1 MATIENTYT
10 GDGSTTNYTF
20 TFEYLEQSDVK
31 ASLDGTNTTAF
42 TFANATTLS
51 FTTAPGSGVAVRI
64 YRDTDVDTLKATF
77 FPGSAIK
84 AEDLNNNYTQTN
96 FSAQESKALAAQAP
110 TALTNSQ
117 TAITTANSASADA
130 AAALAAVN
138 LVVSATT
145 ITNVAALAAFNTSG
159 LSPQDQVAIFNS
171 TGIESYNT
179 TYPSAPQIT
188 GLPSGL
194 VGATD
199 VTVRLVWNG
208 TGYTFGAYFSNDP
221 DNRYYT
227 QSVADTTFVA
237 QSSIGTTVQAYDAGL
252 AYLDGLNFTDETTF
266 KQGVNLELGVDVQA
280 YDADTTKNDVANTF
294 TPAQTFTAASV
305 HNGGLTV
312 DGPYTQAVEAV
323 SALDIDLSTGNY
335 FTKTINA
342 NSTFTFSNPPASGT
356 VGSFTLELTHTS
368 GTVTWPT
375 SVKFPL
381 DTAPAL
387 TAGKTHLF
395 MFVTDDGGTRYRGAA
410 LADYVN

>member
-10 GDGSTTNYTF
+10 GDGSTTNFSF

-31 ASLDGTNTTAF
+31 ASLDGTSTTAF

-51 FTTAPGSGVAVRI
+51 FTTAPANGVAVRI
-64 YRDTDVDTLKATF
+64 FRDTDVDTLKATF

-84 AEDLNNNYTQTN
+84 AEDLNNNFNQTN
-96 FSAQESKALAAQAP
+96 FSSQESKVQAAQAP
-110 TALTNSQ
+110 TALANSQ
-117 TAITTANSASADA
+117 TAITTANTAAADA
-130 AAALAAVN
+130 ASALAAVN
-138 LVVSATT
+138 NVVAATVAS
-145 ITNVAALAAFNTSG
+145 NVAAIPTTG
-159 LSPQDQVAIFNS
+159 LTAQDFVDVRDS
-171 TGIESYNT
+171 TGIESYTTNT
-179 TYPSAPQIT
+179 INS
-188 GLPSGL
+188 LPAGF
-194 VGATD
+194 VGASG
-199 VTVRLVWNG
+199 VIVRIVWNG
-208 TGYTFGAYFSNDP
+208 SSWDFVSYTPSDP
-221 DNRYYT
+221 DSRYYKQSVADSRYYT
-227 QSVADTTFVA
+227 QSVANTTFLA
-237 QSSIGTTVQAYDAGL
+237 QTTVGS
-252 AYLDGLNFTDETTF
+252 T
-266 KQGVNLELGVDVQA
+266 VQA

-294 TPAQTFTAASV
+294 TAEQALNA
-305 HNGGLTV
+305 GLTV
-312 DGPYTQAVEAV
+312 DGPYKQAVETV

-375 SVKFPL
+375 SVKFPA
-381 DTAPAL
+381 DTAPTL

>member
-10 GDGSTTNYTF
+10 GDGSTTNFSF

-31 ASLDGTNTTAF
+31 ASLGGTATTAF

-51 FTTAPGSGVAVRI
+51 FTTAPANGVAVRI
-64 YRDTDVDTLKATF
+64 FRDTNVDTLKATF

-84 AEDLNNNYTQTN
+84 AEDLNNNFNQTN
-96 FSAQESKALAAQAP
+96 FSSQESKSLAAQAP
-110 TALTNSQ
+110 TALSNAN
-117 TAITTANSASADA
+117 TAITTANSAAADA
-130 AAALAAVN
+130 TAALNAVN
-138 LVVSATT
+138 QVVSATT

-171 TGIESYNT
+171 TGIENYNT

-188 GLPSGL
+188 GLPVGL
-194 VGATD
+194 VGASD
-199 VTVRLVWNG
+199 VTVRLVWSG
-208 TGYTFGAYFSNDP
+208 TGWTFGAYFSNDP

-227 QSVADTTFVA
+227 QSVADTTF
-237 QSSIGTTVQAYDAGL
+237 QAYDAGL

-312 DGPYTQAVEAV
+312 DGPYKQAVEAV

-375 SVKFPL
+375 SVKFPA
-381 DTAPAL
+381 DTAPTL

>member
-10 GDGSTTNYTF
+10 GDGSTTNFSF

-31 ASLDGTNTTAF
+31 ASLDGTSTTAF

-51 FTTAPGSGVAVRI
+51 FTTAPANGVAVRI
-64 YRDTDVDTLKATF
+64 FRDTDVDTLKATF

-84 AEDLNNNYTQTN
+84 AEDLNNNFNQTN
-96 FSAQESKALAAQAP
+96 FSSQESKVQAAQAP
-110 TALTNSQ
+110 TALANSQ
-117 TAITTANSASADA
+117 TAITTANTAAADA
-130 AAALAAVN
+130 ASALAAVN
-138 LVVSATT
+138 NVVAATVAS
-145 ITNVAALAAFNTSG
+145 NVAAIPTTG
-159 LSPQDQVAIFNS
+159 LTAQDFVDVRDS
-171 TGIESYNT
+171 TGIESYTTNT
-179 TYPSAPQIT
+179 INS
-188 GLPSGL
+188 LPAGF
-194 VGATD
+194 VGASG
-199 VTVRLVWNG
+199 VIVRIVWNG
-208 TGYTFGAYFSNDP
+208 SSWDFVSYTPSDP
-221 DNRYYT
+221 DSRYYKQSVADSRYYT
-227 QSVADTTFVA
+227 QSVADTTFLA
-237 QSSIGTTVQAYDAGL
+237 QTTVGS
-252 AYLDGLNFTDETTF
+252 T
-266 KQGVNLELGVDVQA
+266 VQA

-294 TPAQTFTAASV
+294 TAEQALNA
-305 HNGGLTV
+305 GLTV
-312 DGPYTQAVEAV
+312 DGPYKQAVETV

-375 SVKFPL
+375 SVKFPA
-381 DTAPAL
+381 DTAPTL